1 MHGHSL
7 SLSSGLP
14 VIATVP
20 SPAAGQSDVGMW
32 PCRKAP
38 PTLISPQAHWYN
50 VRYWGNTYPPE
61 ITRRDDLV
69 ERPVSIGRACVLC
82 ADVSTPRDWFLTCCQ
97 CKTVV
102 AGGMLGFSSDFWVD
116 KALK

>member
-14 VIATVP
+14 VIAIVP
-20 SPAAGQSDVGMW
+20 SPAGRQSDLGLW
-32 PCRKAP
+32 PCHKAL

-50 VRYWGNTYPPE
+50 VRYRGNTYPPE

-69 ERPVSIGRACVLC
+69 ERPVSTGQASSVPM
-82 ADVSTPRDWFLTCCQ
+82 SGPTDWCLMCCQ
-97 CKTVV
+97 RKTMV
-102 AGGMLGFSSDFWVD
+102 AGEMLGLGSDFWVD
-116 KALK
+116 RALK